1 LVVGLVALA
10 GALSLKAADTFNS
23 AYISEVLARNES
35 GLKDEKGN
43 RPGWIEI
50 YNASS
55 SVINLNGWYLTDSP
69 TNLAK
74 WRFPSVGILP
84 DRFLLVFA
92 SGENRTN
99 DLAHLHTDFQLPK
112 EGGFVALV
120 NPVSNI
126 ISELSYKK
134 QKPDISYGRLRGEP
148 AIHGAMARPTPGRPN
163 MVAGKGFADEVIFSR
178 PGGTFSDP
186 FRLSLSSRG
195 SGTIRYTLDGSVPT
209 TKSQLFESPLEVTNS
224 ICVRA
229 RAFREG
235 VLPGPPHSEAYVQL
249 STNVAAFSS
258 TLPVLVLDT
267 FGKQLPTSSAGSLA
281 YASLYEPIGR
291 KTSLQSRPTLTTR
304 ASFHV
309 RGSTSSGFPQ
319 SPFALKFMDEF
330 EEERHLSILG
340 LPADADWVLY
350 APNAYDPVMIHNPF
364 VYQLSRD
371 LGRYSPRTR
380 FVEVFVSRQAGHL
393 RELHYNGVYVLTEK
407 IRIAKH
413 RVDIDRLGAEDMQPP
428 NVSGGYLMK
437 FDRVGP
443 GESGV
448 FGTGGRG
455 LVYVEP
461 KEQLIQLPQRAEQ
474 RRYVKK
480 FFSDFENAL
489 NGPNFKDPVSGYRA
503 YLDVDAAIDFHVLEV
518 LSGNVDAMVLS
529 TYFYKARNGKI
540 VCGPHWDFDRALGST
555 DGRDDNPANWNTG
568 PFFGGEWWP
577 QLFSDVDFWQSWV
590 DRWEELRGSHFATT
604 NLNRLID
611 ALAAEVR
618 EAQPREYARW
628 GLQPRGGSYQSEVDL
643 MKAWLSSRVEF
654 IDSQLTAAPGI
665 NFSNATG
672 GKFTVT
678 LTGSTNATIYYTKG
692 AGDPRRSQ
700 GAVST
705 NAIAYAG
712 PFQVEKGVELMARAY
727 DTKRRQVG
735 GPPVSTPWSRAVKKT
750 AR

>member
-1 LVVGLVALA
+1 L
-10 GALSLKAADTFNS
+10 GA
-23 AYISEVLARNES
+23 R
-35 GLKDEKGN
+35 
-43 RPGWIEI
+43 
-50 YNASS
+50 
-55 SVINLNGWYLTDSP
+55 
-69 TNLAK
+69 
-74 WRFPSVGILP
+74 
-84 DRFLLVFA
+84 
-92 SGENRTN
+92 
-99 DLAHLHTDFQLPK
+99 
-112 EGGFVALV
+112 
-120 NPVSNI
+120 
-126 ISELSYKK
+126 
-134 QKPDISYGRLRGEP
+134 
-148 AIHGAMARPTPGRPN
+148 
-163 MVAGKGFADEVIFSR
+163 
-178 PGGTFSDP
+178 
-186 FRLSLSSRG
+186 
-195 SGTIRYTLDGSVPT
+195 
-209 TKSQLFESPLEVTNS
+209 
-224 ICVRA
+224 
-229 RAFREG
+229 
-235 VLPGPPHSEAYVQL
+235 
-249 STNVAAFSS
+249 
-258 TLPVLVLDT
+258 
-267 FGKQLPTSSAGSLA
+267 
-281 YASLYEPIGR
+281 
-291 KTSLQSRPTLTTR
+291 
-304 ASFHV
+304 
-309 RGSTSSGFPQ
+309 PQ
-319 SPFALKFMDEF
+319 SPFALKFVDEF
-330 EEERHLSILG
+330 EEERHLPILG

-380 FVEVFVSRQAGHL
+380 FIEVFISRQSGHL

-407 IRIAKH
+407 IKIAKH
-413 RVDIDRLGAEDMQPP
+413 RVDIDRLGAEDLQPP

-611 ALAAEVR
+611 TLAAEVR

-654 IDSQLTAAPGI
+654 IDTQLTAAPGI
-665 NFSNATG
+665 NFSNSTG

-692 AGDPRRSQ
+692 VGDPRRPQ

-705 NAIAYAG
+705 NAIAYEG

-735 GPPVSTPWSRAVKKT
+735 GPPLSTPWSRAVKKT